1 MKIMINRAVIC
12 GRLVRDPELRRT
24 SNGTPVTSFTVAV
37 NRTFK
42 NSDGEQEA
50 DFINCVA
57 WNKTAEIVDQY
68 CSKGNLI
75 GAEGRL
81 QSRKY
86 QDQQGN
92 NRTVVEI
99 VVEQIQF
106 MESKNVAQQSTTI
119 SEAKEKYYGRNRVA
133 NSIYPDQMASS
144 DGFDLN
150 DDDIEF

>member
-1 MKIMINRAVIC
+1 MINRAVIC

-42 NSDGEQEA
+42 NSDGQQEA
-50 DFINCVA
+50 DFLNCVA

-68 CSKGNLI
+68 CSKGNLV
-75 GAEGRL
+75 GVEGRL
-81 QSRKY
+81 QSGSY
-86 QDQQGN
+86 QDNQGN

-99 VVEQIQF
+99 IADQVQF
-106 MESKNVAQQSTTI
+106 MQSKDSSVQTS
-119 SEAKEKYYGRNRVA
+119 EKYYGRNRVA
-133 NSIYPDQMASS
+133 NSIYPDQMSS
-144 DGFDLN
+144 AGFDLN

>member
-1 MKIMINRAVIC
+1 MINRAVIC

-42 NSDGEQEA
+42 NADGQQEA
-50 DFINCVA
+50 DFLNCVA

-68 CSKGNLI
+68 CSKGNLV
-75 GAEGRL
+75 GVEGRL
-81 QSRKY
+81 QSRSY
-86 QDQQGN
+86 QDNQGN

-99 VVEQIQF
+99 VADQVQF
-106 MESKNVAQQSTTI
+106 MQSRDSGNHPAETMAQAS
-119 SEAKEKYYGRNRVA
+119 EKYYGRNRVA

-144 DGFDLN
+144 AGFDI

>member
-1 MKIMINRAVIC
+1 MINRAVIC

-24 SNGTPVTSFTVAV
+24 QNGTPVASFTLAV

-42 NSDGEQEA
+42 NADGQQEA
-50 DFINCVA
+50 DFLNCVA

-68 CSKGNLI
+68 CSKGNLV
-75 GAEGRL
+75 GVEGRL
-81 QSRKY
+81 QSRSY
-86 QDQQGN
+86 HDNQGN

-99 VVEQIQF
+99 IADQVQF
-106 MESKNVAQQSTTI
+106 MQSKDSSAQTMAQAS
-119 SEAKEKYYGRNRVA
+119 EKYYGRNRVA

-144 DGFDLN
+144 AGFDI